1 MSFWDVKI
9 WAINSLKRP
18 FHFLGLKIEKKKN
31 VNFAFI
37 YLNDYTFRNNLNS
50 LQEQKPVGTLAKK
63 RRRFLANTKCNIFPF
78 LSAMIFLH
86 SVRFFYIL
94 SD

>member
-1 MSFWDVKI
+1 LAHKNV
-9 WAINSLKRP
+9 P
-18 FHFLGLKIEKKKN
+18 FLFLVLENQKKN

-37 YLNDYTFRNNLNS
+37 DLNDYTFRNNPNS

-63 RRRFLANTKCNIFPF
+63 RWYFLANTKCSIFPF